1 MNLHPP
7 PPRRD
12 ERVTVR
18 LTAEERRLLERRAGD
33 CGRTVSTFMRQ
44 AALGAVPRR
53 SAGAAGRATLYH
65 LGRIGNNLNQLAH
78 KANATGR
85 LTTERAL
92 LAALAELRALMREI
106 SP

>member
-1 MNLHPP
+1 LNLNPP

-33 CGRTVSTFMRQ
+33 CGRTVSTFMRE
-44 AALGAVPRR
+44 AALGSVPRR
-53 SAGAAGRATLYH
+53 SAGAAGRETRYH

-78 KANATGR
+78 KANSTGR
-85 LTTERAL
+85 LTAEREL
-92 LAALAELRALMREI
+92 LATVAELRRILEEI
-106 SP
+106 SV